1 MGLTLDPSH
10 YYAGPNQGVPFDD
23 LYPLTRGTGFRAGG
37 MSWKTIQLPWLQ
49 GPIDFAGIVRGLEA
63 AGYDGFYVAEYIEGF
78 NDVDAVAE
86 SRRFLEWLRGL

>member
-1 MGLTLDPSH
+1 MPWQVRLN
-10 YYAGPNQGVPFDD
+10 GPQAW
-23 LYPLTRGTGFRAGG
+23 R
-37 MSWKTIQLPWLQ
+37 SKLPWLQ